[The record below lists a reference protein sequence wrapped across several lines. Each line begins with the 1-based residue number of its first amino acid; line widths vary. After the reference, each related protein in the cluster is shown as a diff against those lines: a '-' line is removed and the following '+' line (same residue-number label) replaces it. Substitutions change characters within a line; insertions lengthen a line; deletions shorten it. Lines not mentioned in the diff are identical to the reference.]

1 MTAMIE
7 IAAVEPLEGRAVRLT
22 LSDGEVVVR
31 DLGDLLRGPLFEPL
45 ASDDELFRQVH
56 VGYGTLVWPG
66 AIDIAPETLIW
77 DGPAPAD
84 ESSRRPAPFL
94 RPRQPV

>member
-1 MTAMIE
+1 
-7 IAAVEPLEGRAVRLT
+7 
-22 LSDGEVVVR
+22 
-31 DLGDLLRGPLFEPL
+31 
-45 ASDDELFRQVH
+45 VH

-84 ESSRRPAPFL
+84 ESSRRPLPFL
-94 RPRQPV
+94 RPRQPT